1 MKKVVFWCIAI
12 LLIIGGCKQKVKES
26 ENIVKIEN
34 SLKSISFWRDS
45 IGIDP
50 AELLPVFEQINKSID
65 SIGYPDAGYKLWV
78 VQGDSSKNFKY
89 MIEGAWPDQETYNL
103 IHNHKLFDVAARDNM
118 MSRFKMVSYYRFSLA
133 K

>member
-12 LLIIGGCKQKVKES
+12 LLIIGSCKQKVKES

-65 SIGYPDAGYKLWV
+65 SIGYPDAGYKLWI

-103 IHNHKLFDVAARDNM
+103 IHNHKLFDVAARDKM